1 MSQLRVIALLGLSI
15 ALAAMGFFVSVTGEG
30 LARAAGLLCAASSA
44 GCAIVLAL
52 RLLPS
57 AAPRADALGVTLIQ
71 PSRTRLAGLSVALA
85 LVAAAFPQCAALAG
99 SETGPAAIWL
109 AMLGASAFGL
119 GALYGVVRLLQPIA
133 LYRLDPVG
141 IASLTGRTWFLPWR
155 AVRGIDALSARG
167 QYYLSLDIDPA
178 STAGPPTTRARSGKS
193 RAVTIGPQG
202 AAIRFDEFAELVQHY
217 WERGRLM
224 QTHN

>member
-1 MSQLRVIALLGLSI
+1 MGQLRIIALLGLCI
-15 ALAAMGFFVSVTGEG
+15 ALAAMGLMVFMTGDG
-30 LARAAGLLCAASSA
+30 IGRAAGLLCAASSA
-44 GCAIVLAL
+44 GCALVLGL
-52 RLLPS
+52 RLMPS
-57 AAPRADALGVTLIQ
+57 PAPYPDAHGVTLIQ
-71 PSRTRLAGLSVALA
+71 PSRTRLAGLSAALA

-99 SETGPAAIWL
+99 SESGPAAIWL
-109 AMLGASAFGL
+109 AMLGASVFGL
-119 GALYGVVRLLQPIA
+119 GALYGVVRLLRPIA

-141 IASLTGRTWFLPWR
+141 ISSLTGRTWFVPWR
-155 AVRGIDALSARG
+155 AVRGIDPLSAHG

-178 STAGPPTTRARSGKS
+178 STAGPPVARARTGKS